1 MPVLTG
7 TRQIISGREAAREK
21 ENRKL
26 IEEAH
31 ERYVRYAID
40 PGLWTRDN
48 TTFEPDIWQQ
58 EAFENFVRHKFLAIS
73 TGTGTGK
80 TALLA
85 NLILYFLDT
94 RPHPKIACTG
104 PSASQIDTALWP
116 EVGKWRKKSQRLV
129 DTFRWTQRKVAHRE
143 HPENWFAVART
154 AKLQARKDT
163 TESLQGIHEE
173 FILIIV
179 DEASGVPDQVMN
191 ALDGAFTTP
200 GAYGV
205 LTSNPTRR
213 TGYFARVITDK
224 RLQVEHGGPYKVM
237 HVSCEQAK
245 YCEPEHISRAIRI
258 YGKDSDFYRVKVL
271 GQLPHADSDVIIS
284 PEQIFAA
291 HMRSELE
298 VDRITQKN
306 ETTQLDDRTIIS
318 CDPARYGSDSTVFY
332 VRIGQRV
339 VKRVSYN
346 HMKTTKVAEKGF
358 DLIQR
363 FDPDDMCIDA
373 IGIGAGVFDRTSDL
387 VKEHNIKHTNSGN
400 PENRYKVRLHEI
412 HIGGKTLVVRKDK
425 DNETVEQFLN
435 LRAELAWSLRD
446 HIDMICIELVTDALD
461 DELQILR
468 YKWDQG
474 DKKIKLV
481 SKDEMRNEL
490 KRSPNDADAFTLLF
504 YPDLLAMARLLV
516 KSSPAMFAI
525 GASNSLKE
533 QQARRNRERNQELHV
548 TGAGVDFDHE
558 ANENVTMLSIGRK
571 KAGARK
577 SSGRG
582 RRLGVIGSSFSAIGA
597 RRIGVGRYSHLNG
610 RY

>member
-1 MPVLTG
+1 
-7 TRQIISGREAAREK
+7 
-21 ENRKL
+21 
-26 IEEAH
+26 
-31 ERYVRYAID
+31 
-40 PGLWTRDN
+40 
-48 TTFEPDIWQQ
+48 
-58 EAFENFVRHKFLAIS
+58 
-73 TGTGTGK
+73 
-80 TALLA
+80 
-85 NLILYFLDT
+85 
-94 RPHPKIACTG
+94 
-104 PSASQIDTALWP
+104 
-116 EVGKWRKKSQRLV
+116 
-129 DTFRWTQRKVAHRE
+129 
-143 HPENWFAVART
+143 
-154 AKLQARKDT
+154 
-163 TESLQGIHEE
+163 
-173 FILIIV
+173 
-179 DEASGVPDQVMN
+179 MN

-245 YCEPEHISRAIRI
+245 YCDPGHISRAIRI

-271 GQLPHADSDVIIS
+271 GQLPHSDSDVIIS

-298 VDRITQKN
+298 VDRITEKN
-306 ETTQLDDRTIIS
+306 ETVQLDDRTIIS
-318 CDPARYGSDSTVFY
+318 CDPARYGSDTTVFY
-332 VRIGQRV
+332 VRIDQRV
-339 VKRVSYN
+339 VKRVSCN
-346 HMKTTKVAEKGF
+346 QMDTVEVSKVGF
-358 DLIQR
+358 DLIKR

-373 IGIGAGVFDRTSDL
+373 IGIGSGVVDRTREL
-387 VKEHNIKHTNSGN
+387 LREHNTKCTNSGN
-400 PENRYKVRLHEI
+400 AENRYKVQIHEI
-412 HIGGKTLVVRKDK
+412 HIGGRPLIARKDD
-425 DNETVEQFLN
+425 DNEDVEQFLN

-474 DKKIKLV
+474 DKKIKLI
-481 SKDEMRNEL
+481 SKDEMRKEL
-490 KRSPNDADAFTLLF
+490 KRSPNDGDSFTLLF
-504 YPDLLAMARLLV
+504 YPDLLAMARLVV

-525 GASNSLKE
+525 GGSNSLQQ

-558 ANENVTMLSIGRK
+558 ADEHVTMLSIGRK

-582 RRLGVIGSSFSAIGA
+582 RRLGVIGSSFSAIGS
-597 RRIGVGRYSHLNG
+597 RRIGVSRYSHLNG